1 MNESLSSF
9 EKELLNVTRR
19 YGIGSVFSDFL
30 QISICA
36 LSLGQK
42 EDLYF
47 ETIKQYSKNELEQIS
62 KAFAAMTIEMDDKG
76 NGLNDVLGV
85 FFTMNVTR
93 GENGQFFTPQCI
105 CELMAQML
113 GSSDVSDRIVDPTC
127 GSGTMLLAKEK
138 VHRRDQ
144 KPFRNQYFGADL
156 DRRCAMM
163 TAINFCMNGMCGEVA
178 WMNSLSNQYFGG
190 WRIDIHPIHQVP
202 YIHEITEQES
212 LIVLR
217 LPEKKEIVPVQIPT
231 VAIQKETAV
240 QQSPAIQGIE

>member
-1 MNESLSSF
+1 MTEKLSTFENEFLKISNRLG
-9 EKELLNVTRR
+9 V
-19 YGIGSVFSDFL
+19 GSVFSDFL

-47 ETIKQYSKNELEQIS
+47 ETIKKYSKAELNQMA
-62 KAFAAMTIEMDDKG
+62 KAFAAMTIEMDNKG
-76 NGLNDVLGV
+76 TGLNDVLGV

-93 GENGQFFTPQCI
+93 GENGQYFTPQNI
-105 CELMAQML
+105 CELMAHML
-113 GSSDVSDRIVDPTC
+113 GSSEVADRIIDPTC

-138 VHRRDQ
+138 VHRRDE
-144 KPFRNQYFGADL
+144 KPFKNKYFGADL

-163 TAINFCMNGMCGEVA
+163 TAINFCMNSMSGEVA

-202 YIHEITEQES
+202 YIHEITEKES

-217 LPEKKEIVPVQIPT
+217 LPEKKEIVPVQLPN
-231 VAIQKETAV
+231 VAIQKEAAV
-240 QQSPAIQGIE
+240 QQSLFTF